1 MGANSDPAT
10 RTSPSWAG
18 VISKAMSLPRLSTT
32 AWIFVVALHSCF
44 LERPV
49 HSFDL
54 AVRPRMVRLCESV
67 LDAALPASAIERMT
81 APHCGGL
88 RTILCQVSEL
98 NAVVGKHGM
107 DLVGNGFDQ
116 RLQEVRGHAHGGFLV
131 QLDEGELGGPV
142 DRHEQVEPAFLGTD
156 LGNVDV
162 EVADRISLELAL
174 VRLVALHLWQAGD
187 AVAL

>member
-1 MGANSDPAT
+1 MHNRAAGMGANSDPAT

-98 NAVVGKHGM
+98 NAV
-107 DLVGNGFDQ
+107 
-116 RLQEVRGHAHGGFLV
+116 AHWERA
-131 QLDEGELGGPV
+131 QWEPRAAARSPV
-142 DRHEQVEPAFLGTD
+142 SAALPSEAIAGRSQVSK
-156 LGNVDV
+156 VSV
-162 EVADRISLELAL
+162 S
-174 VRLVALHLWQAGD
+174 ALHSGGISP
-187 AVAL
+187 